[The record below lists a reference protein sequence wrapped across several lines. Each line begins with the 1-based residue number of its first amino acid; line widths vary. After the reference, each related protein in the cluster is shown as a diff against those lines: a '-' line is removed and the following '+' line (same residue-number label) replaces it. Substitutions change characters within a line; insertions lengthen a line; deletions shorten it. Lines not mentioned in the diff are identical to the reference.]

1 MMNITNLFKCWTYQL
16 FSPTK
21 ALKGKYEAF
30 KSLLTHDQQVHV
42 LMAELEEIYYNQVR
56 VDFKVIE
63 DKYNDLSRYVFS
75 MLKDFEKM
83 CPTCYSDLKDY
94 FKRFDS
100 YVKFIFASKESD
112 ASAPFSITLKKI
124 PHDSQT
130 LVGSKALNLSIIERG
145 LQLPIPKGFVITT
158 NAFRYFI
165 EFNNLRKSIDERLI
179 KLDIHSTASLNNIS
193 QEVVD
198 SMMKAQIPPDMRE
211 DILNAYD
218 SLQNQTGGNVKLA
231 LRSSAVG
238 EDTRSSFAG
247 QYRTILNVGKDGLLD
262 AYKAVIASKYLPR
275 ALYYRISYGL
285 LDTETPMA
293 ALALEMIDSAVSG
306 IIYTEDIKDLDSKS
320 LAIHSIWGLGELL
333 VGGKISP
340 DVINVKK
347 NQRPEIIRK
356 QTGSK
361 PVQMVFSPDN
371 STETVPVDDEKQRLH
386 SLDDASALILADW
399 GMRLEKHF
407 KEPQDIEWCMDSDG
421 RLFLLQSRPLRLEET
436 DIKPL
441 ECKFEEIE
449 NDVQVSGGE
458 MACSGI
464 GAGKVFRIDRESDLE
479 NLPEGS
485 VLVARNAS
493 PNYVTVMNKLNAV
506 VTDTGSTAGHFSSV
520 AREFG
525 VPTLV
530 NTGVATTRLTHGND
544 VTVHADGRT
553 VYDGIVQ
560 EMLESP
566 CAQRDLLSD
575 SPFVRKLKYVID
587 FISPLRLTDP
597 QAESFVPEGSRSL
610 HDILRFTHEKA
621 VQEMFHMGDR
631 RIRKTGS
638 AKKLISHIPMLFF
651 IIDVGEGIRQDT
663 KERKTVKIDDVLSTP
678 MNAVFK
684 GLSHPEIKWST
695 FTHFDWAEY
704 DKIIMSG
711 GIISPEA
718 AMFASYAVLS
728 DDYLNLNLRF
738 GYHFVIVDS
747 ICGDKAEYNYI
758 LFRFSGG
765 GADFDKRSLR
775 ADFLSGVLLRLGFH
789 VDKKSDLIEG
799 RLNGEDKKTTEHK
812 LDMTG
817 RLLGATRLMDMYLK
831 DNAMVESY
839 IEEFINGRYHFATE
853 EETV

>member
-1 MMNITNLFKCWTYQL
+1 MHITNMFKHWTSQI
-16 FSPTK
+16 FFPTK
-21 ALKGKYEAF
+21 VLMEKYEAF
-30 KSLLTHDQQVHV
+30 KSLLTNDQQVHV
-42 LMAELEEIYYNQVR
+42 LMAEIEEIYYNQVR

-75 MLKDFEKM
+75 MLKDFSRM
-83 CPTCYSDLKDY
+83 CPSCYPDLKDY

-100 YVKFIFASKESD
+100 YVKFIFASKECNT
-112 ASAPFSITLKKI
+112 SAPYIIALNKI
-124 PHDSQT
+124 PLDSQT
-130 LVGSKALNLSIIERG
+130 LVGSKALNLSIIDRK
-145 LQLPIPKGFVITT
+145 LQLPIPRGIVITT

-165 EFNNLRKSIDERLI
+165 EFNDLRKSIDERLVM
-179 KLDIHSTASLNNIS
+179 LDIDSAASLNIIS
-193 QEVVD
+193 HELVD
-198 SMMKAQIPPDMRE
+198 IMMKTQIPSDMKE

-218 SLQNQTGGNVKLA
+218 SLQKPAGKDVRLA

-247 QYRTILNVGKDGLLD
+247 QYRTILNVSKNGMLD
-262 AYKAVIASKYLPR
+262 AYKAVIASKYSPR

-293 ALALEMIDSAVSG
+293 VVALEMIDSAVSG
-306 IIYTEDIKDLDSKS
+306 IVYTEDIEDFNSRR

-333 VGGKISP
+333 VGGEVSP
-340 DVINVKK
+340 DIITVTKK
-347 NQRPEIIRK
+347 DKPEIIRK
-356 QTGSK
+356 QPGIKSR
-361 PVQMVFSPDN
+361 QMVFSPKN
-371 STETVPVDDEKQRLH
+371 FTEIVPVDDEKQRLH

-399 GMRLEKHF
+399 GMKLESHF

-436 DIKPL
+436 DIKPI
-441 ECKFEEIE
+441 ECKFEDIE
-449 NDVQVSGGE
+449 NNVMVSGGE
-458 MACSGI
+458 MACPGI
-464 GAGKVFRIDRESDLE
+464 GAGKVFRADRESDLE
-479 NLPEGS
+479 NLQEGT
-485 VLVARNAS
+485 VLVAKNAS

-530 NTGVATTRLTHGND
+530 NTGVATSRLIHGRD
-544 VTVHADGRT
+544 VTVHAEGRA

-566 CAQRDLLSD
+566 CARRDLLSD
-575 SPFVRKLKYVID
+575 SPFERKLKYIID

-597 QAESFVPEGSRSL
+597 HAESFAPEGSRSL

-621 VQEMFHMGDR
+621 VQEMFRMGDR
-631 RIRKTGS
+631 RISKTGS
-638 AKKLISHIPMLFF
+638 AKKLISHIPMLFY
-651 IIDVGEGIRQDT
+651 IIDVGGGLRQNT
-663 KERKTVKIDDVLSTP
+663 KDRKTVKTDDVLSVP

-684 GLSHPEIKWST
+684 GLSHPEIKWSD

-704 DKIIMSG
+704 DKIVMSG

-728 DDYLNLNLRF
+728 HDYLNLNLRF
-738 GYHFVIVDS
+738 GYHFVILDT
-747 ICGDKAEYNYI
+747 ICGDKTEYNYI

-765 GADFDKRSLR
+765 GADFEKRSLR
-775 ADFLSGVLLRLGFH
+775 ADFLSGVLQRLGF
-789 VDKKSDLIEG
+789 DIDQKSDLIEG
-799 RLNGEDKKTTEHK
+799 RLKNEDKKTTEHK

-831 DNAMVESY
+831 DSKMVESY
-839 IEEFINGRYHFATE
+839 VEEFINGRYHFSSVE
-853 EETV
+853 E

>member
-1 MMNITNLFKCWTYQL
+1 MHITNLFKHWTYQV

-63 DKYNDLSRYVFS
+63 DKYNDLSRYVFA
-75 MLKDFEKM
+75 MLEDFSKM
-83 CPTCYSDLKDY
+83 CPSCYPDLKDY
-94 FKRFDS
+94 FKKFDS
-100 YVKFIFASKESD
+100 YVRFIFASKECNT
-112 ASAPFSITLKKI
+112 SAPFTITLNKI
-124 PHDSQT
+124 TLDSQA
-130 LVGSKALNLSIIERG
+130 LVGSKALNLSIIESD
-145 LQLPIPKGFVITT
+145 LQLPIPGGMVITT
-158 NAFRYFI
+158 NAFYYFI
-165 EFNNLRKSIDERLI
+165 ELNNLRKSIDERLA
-179 KLDIHSTASLNNIS
+179 KLDINSTASLNIIS
-193 QEVVD
+193 RELVD
-198 SMMKAQIPPDMRE
+198 IIMKAQIPPDVQE

-218 SLQNQTGGNVKLA
+218 SLQKPAGKNVRLA

-247 QYRTILNVGKDGLLD
+247 QYRTILNVSKDGMLD
-262 AYKAVIASKYLPR
+262 AYKAVIASKYSPR

-285 LDTETPMA
+285 LDMETPMA
-293 ALALEMIDSAVSG
+293 VAALEMIDSAVSG
-306 IIYTEDIKDLDSKS
+306 IIYTEDIEGFESKS

-333 VGGKISP
+333 VGGEVSP
-340 DVINVKK
+340 DIINVTKK
-347 NQRPEIIRK
+347 NKPEIIRK

-361 PVQMVFSPDN
+361 SRQMVFSLEN
-371 STETVPVDDEKQRLH
+371 STDIVPVDDEKQRLH
-386 SLDDASALILADW
+386 SLDDESALILADW
-399 GMRLEKHF
+399 GMRLEKYF
-407 KEPQDIEWCMDSDG
+407 KEPQDIEWCMNSDG
-421 RLFLLQSRPLRLEET
+421 RLFLLQSRPLRFEET
-436 DIKPL
+436 DIRPL
-441 ECKFEEIE
+441 ECKFENIE
-449 NDVQVSGGE
+449 NDVRVSGGE
-458 MACSGI
+458 MACPGI
-464 GAGKVFRIDRESDLE
+464 GAGKVFKINRESDLE
-479 NLPEGS
+479 NLHEGA
-485 VLVARNAS
+485 VLVAKNAS
-493 PNYVTVMNKLNAV
+493 PSYVTVMNKLNAV

-530 NTGVATTRLTHGND
+530 NTDVATTRLTHGND

-560 EMLESP
+560 EMLKSP
-566 CAQRDLLSD
+566 CAKRDLLSA

-651 IIDVGEGIRQDT
+651 IIDVGEGLRQDT
-663 KERKTVKIDDVLSTP
+663 EDKKTVKIDDVLSAP

-684 GLSHPEIKWST
+684 GLSHPEIKWSN

-728 DDYLNLNLRF
+728 NDYLNLNLRF
-738 GYHFVIVDS
+738 GYHFVIVDT
-747 ICGDKAEYNYI
+747 ICGDKTEYNYI

-775 ADFLSGVLLRLGFH
+775 ADFLSGVLQRLGFV
-789 VDKKSDLIEG
+789 VDKKSDLIEA
-799 RLNGEDKKTTEHK
+799 RLKGEDKKTTEHK

-831 DNAMVESY
+831 DSSMVESY
-839 IEEFINGRYHFATE
+839 IEEFLNGRYLFATD

>member
-1 MMNITNLFKCWTYQL
+1 LNITNLFKHWTYQL

-63 DKYNDLSRYVFS
+63 DKYNDLSRYVFA

-83 CPTCYSDLKDY
+83 CPTCYPDLKDY

-100 YVKFIFASKESD
+100 YVKFIFASKESN
-112 ASAPFSITLKKI
+112 ASAPFIITLNKI
-124 PHDSQT
+124 PVDSQA
-130 LVGSKALNLSIIERG
+130 LVGSKALNLSIIEKD

-158 NAFRYFI
+158 NAFRYFV
-165 EFNNLRKSIDERLI
+165 EFNNLRKSIDEKLAT
-179 KLDIHSTASLNNIS
+179 LDINSTASLNMIS
-193 QEVVD
+193 HELVD
-198 SMMKAQIPPDMRE
+198 IMIKAQIPPDMKE
-211 DILNAYD
+211 EILKVYD
-218 SLQNQTGGNVKLA
+218 SFQKSTGRDVKLA

-238 EDTRSSFAG
+238 EDARSSFAG
-247 QYRTILNVGKDGLLD
+247 QYRTILNVGKDGILD
-262 AYKAVIASKYLPR
+262 AYQAVIASKYSSR

-293 ALALEMIDSAVSG
+293 VAALEMIASAVSG
-306 IIYTEDIKDLDSKS
+306 IIYTEDIEHFHSKS
-320 LAIHSIWGLGELL
+320 LSIHSIWGLGELL
-333 VGGKISP
+333 VGGEVSADI
-340 DVINVKK
+340 INVIKK
-347 NQRPEIIRK
+347 DKPEITGK
-356 QTGSK
+356 QTGIKSR
-361 PVQMVFSPDN
+361 QMVFSPKN
-371 STETVPVDDEKQRLH
+371 STEIVPVDDEKQHLY

-399 GMRLEKHF
+399 GMKLEKHF

-421 RLFLLQSRPLRLEET
+421 QLFLLQSRPLRSEET

-441 ECKFEEIE
+441 ECKFEDIK
-449 NDVQVSGGE
+449 NSVLVSGGE
-458 MACSGI
+458 MACPGI
-464 GAGKVFRIDRESDLE
+464 RAGKVFRIDRESDLE
-479 NLPEGS
+479 NLHDGA

-560 EMLESP
+560 TMLESP

-575 SPFVRKLKYVID
+575 SPFVRKLKYIID

-631 RIRKTGS
+631 RIRKTGA

-651 IIDVGEGIRQDT
+651 IIDVGEGLRQDT
-663 KERKTVKIDDVLSTP
+663 KDKKTIKIDDVLSVP
-678 MNAVFK
+678 MNALFK
-684 GLSHPEIKWST
+684 GLIHPEIKWSD

-704 DKIIMSG
+704 DKIVMSG

-728 DDYLNLNLRF
+728 HDYLNVNLRF
-738 GYHFVIVDS
+738 GYHFVIVDT
-747 ICGDKAEYNYI
+747 ICGDKSEYNYI

-775 ADFLSGVLLRLGFH
+775 ADFLSGVLQRLGFH

-799 RLNGEDKKTTEHK
+799 RLKGEDKKTTERK

-831 DNAMVESY
+831 DSKMVESY
-839 IEEFINGRYHFATE
+839 VEEFINGRYHFASVE
-853 EETV
+853 E